1 VGKGKNRGMRAL
13 RIDIKGGW
21 YHILNRGI
29 ERREI
34 FRSAEDYSHFLGL
47 VGELPERYHG
57 NIHGYVLMP
66 NHYHILMET
75 PEGNC
80 SEAMHWLNVS
90 YSVWFNRRHGRVGPL
105 FQGRFKS
112 VVVEN
117 SGWALGVLD
126 YIHLNP
132 ARVMGLG
139 SDKRNRKQEQAGRL
153 ASPRPE
159 EVAARLQVLRRYE
172 ASSYGAYAGYRCPAQ
187 WLIIQDLLRRINRE
201 KMAEAQKRYRR
212 RVEGMIRQGVYE
224 GKYAEWR
231 GRLIIGTQRFME
243 QTGALLKG
251 EYREQPQRKQLE
263 HRRQF
268 EEMAG
273 VVAET
278 KGERW
283 ERFCNRHGDWG
294 RDMALL
300 LARRCSGM
308 SLKELG
314 AKVGGLDYGA
324 VSEAIRRMERRI
336 NTDHKLKEHYVRCR
350 ELLKI

>member
-1 VGKGKNRGMRAL
+1 MRAL

-34 FRSAEDYSHFLGL
+34 FRSAEDYGHFLGL
-47 VGELPERYHG
+47 VGELPERYHVYL
-57 NIHGYVLMP
+57 HGYVLMP
-66 NHYHILMET
+66 NHYHILIEA
-75 PEGNC
+75 PDGNC
-80 SEAMHWLNVS
+80 SVAMHWLNVS
-90 YSVWFNRRHGRVGPL
+90 YSVWFNRRYGRVGPL

-117 SGWALGVLD
+117 GVWALGVLD

-132 ARVMGLG
+132 VRVMGVRL
-139 SDKRNRKQEQAGRL
+139 DKRNREQEQAGRL
-153 ASPRPE
+153 APPRPE
-159 EVAARLQVLRRYE
+159 EVAVRLQVLRSYE
-172 ASSYGAYAGYRCPAQ
+172 MSSYGAYAGYRRPAK
-187 WLIIQDLLRRINRE
+187 WLRMQELLRRMDRDKAE
-201 KMAEAQKRYRR
+201 EAQRRYRR

-231 GRLIIGTQRFME
+231 GRLIIGTQRFLE
-243 QTGALLKG
+243 RTGAMLKG

-263 HRRQF
+263 HWKQF
-268 EEMAG
+268 EEVAG
-273 VVAET
+273 VVAEA

-283 ERFCNRHGDWG
+283 EQFCNRHGDWG

-300 LARRCSGM
+300 LGRRYSGM

-314 AKVGGLDYGA
+314 SKAGGLDYGA

-336 NTDHKLKEHYVRCR
+336 KSDRKLNELYGRCR
-350 ELLKI
+350 HEILKI

>member
-1 VGKGKNRGMRAL
+1 MTRAL
-13 RIDIKGGW
+13 RINIRGGW

-34 FRSAEDYSHFLGL
+34 FRSVEDYGHFLGL

-57 NIHGYVLMP
+57 YIHGYVLMP
-66 NHYHILMET
+66 NHYHLLMEM

-90 YSVWFNRRHGRVGPL
+90 YSVWFNRRYGRVGPL

-117 SGWALGVLD
+117 RGWALGVLD

-132 ARVMGLG
+132 VRVMGLG
-139 SDKRNRKQEQAGRL
+139 LDKGKRKQEQAGRL
-153 ASPRPE
+153 APPQPE
-159 EVAARLQVLRRYE
+159 EVTARLQVLRSYE
-172 ASSYGAYAGYRCPAQ
+172 MSSYNAYAGYRCPAK
-187 WLIIQDLLRRINRE
+187 WLRMQDLLRRMDGRS
-201 KMAEAQKRYRR
+201 KGEAQKHYRK

-243 QTGALLKG
+243 RTGALLKG

-263 HRRQF
+263 RCRQF
-268 EEMAG
+268 EEIAG
-273 VVAET
+273 VVAKA

-283 ERFCNRHGDWG
+283 EQFCNRHGDWG

-300 LARRCSGM
+300 LARRSSGL

-314 AKVGGLDYGA
+314 SKAGGLDYGA
-324 VSEAIRRMERRI
+324 VSEAVRRMERRVKSER
-336 NTDHKLKEHYVRCR
+336 KLKEFYARIQG
-350 ELLKI
+350 ELLKIET